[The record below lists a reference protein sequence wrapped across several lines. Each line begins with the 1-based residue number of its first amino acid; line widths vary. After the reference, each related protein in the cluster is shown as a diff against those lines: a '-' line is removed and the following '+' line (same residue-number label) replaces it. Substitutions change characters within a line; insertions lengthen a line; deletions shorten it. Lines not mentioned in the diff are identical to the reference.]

1 MCVLIVVAQAM
12 VTDEEKQK
20 DVLAYV
26 QGLLDLKDKYDKLLQ
41 QAFSSDKTFQHTI
54 NQVLCRIR
62 ID

>member
-1 MCVLIVVAQAM
+1 M